1 MNKLF
6 DKLFIFEMANNH
18 QGSVEHGLKIIREMG
33 KITRKYGINA
43 AVKFQYRDLDTFIHK
58 DHIESKEIKHI
69 PRFLS
74 TRLTQNEFATMVQAV
89 REEGMV
95 TVCTPFDENSVSL
108 ILDHGIDIVKVASC
122 SANDWSLLEAISRTK
137 KPVICSTGGLPLYKI
152 DNVVSFFIHRE
163 VEFALMHCVGLY
175 PTPAENIFA
184 DFLSR
189 LIKRFPYITIG
200 YSGHESPEEIDIIKV
215 VIAKGAKIF
224 ERHVGV
230 ETETIKLNKYSMNP
244 KQAEEW
250 IKNAQKAFAICG
262 GSEDKKITQD
272 EVESLLSLMRGV
284 YAKKNI
290 KAGEVL
296 THDKIYN
303 ALPCIENQ
311 TSTAEYLDSLTA
323 SRDYKIDE
331 AIMERRPFDKVMAL
345 REVIHDIK
353 GMLYEANI
361 TVRKN
366 FTIDLS
372 HHYGIE
378 RIRQWGAVIVNM
390 VNRSY
395 CKKLI
400 IVLPGQKHPT
410 HTHKVKEET
419 FQLLWGDIEILMNG
433 EQRYTLKPGES
444 LLVEPGVKH
453 SFRSVGGGILE
464 EISTTHIKGDSYYED
479 EEIAKKDLIERK
491 TTVENW

>member
-18 QGSVEHGLKIIREMG
+18 QGSVDHGIKIIREMG
-33 KITRKYGINA
+33 KITRKYGING

-58 DHIESKEIKHI
+58 DFIGSTEIKHI
-69 PRFLS
+69 PRFLG
-74 TRLTQNEFATMVQAV
+74 TRLSPNEFAAMVQTV
-89 REEGMV
+89 RDEGMV

-108 ILDHGIDIVKVASC
+108 ILDHGIDILKVASC
-122 SANDWSLLEAISRTK
+122 SANDWSLLETISKTK

-163 VEFALMHCVGLY
+163 VEFALLHCVGMY
-175 PTPAENIFA
+175 PTPVENIFA
-184 DFLSR
+184 NFLSR
-189 LIKRFPYITIG
+189 LIKRFPYITLG
-200 YSGHESPEEIDIIKV
+200 YSGHESPDETDIVKV
-215 VIAKGAKIF
+215 MIAKGAKIF

-230 ETETIKLNKYSMNP
+230 ETDTIKLNKYSMNP
-244 KQAEEW
+244 KQTEEW

-262 GSEDKKITQD
+262 ESDNKKITQD
-272 EVESLLSLMRGV
+272 EVESLRSLMRGV
-284 YAKKNI
+284 YAKQDI
-290 KAGEVL
+290 KAGEKL
-296 THDKIYN
+296 SPDKVYY

-311 TSTAEYLDSLTA
+311 TSTSEYLDTLMAT
-323 SRDYKIDE
+323 RDYSADE

-390 VNRSY
+390 VNRTY

-410 HTHKVKEET
+410 HTHKIKEET

-433 EQRYTLKPGES
+433 EQRFTLKPGES
-444 LLVEPGVKH
+444 LLVEPGIKH
-453 SFRSVGGGILE
+453 SFSSVGGAILE

-491 TTVENW
+491 TVIENW